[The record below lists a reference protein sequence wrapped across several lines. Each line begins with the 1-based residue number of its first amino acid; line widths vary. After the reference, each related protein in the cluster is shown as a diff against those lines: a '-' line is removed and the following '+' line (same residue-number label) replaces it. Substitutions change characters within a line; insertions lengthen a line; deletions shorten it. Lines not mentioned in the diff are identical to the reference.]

1 MALDTYASY
10 NVNIFHLNLSV
21 NRNLNPCV
29 TGILISIHWKF
40 QASIAG
46 LWVKIYSITIHD
58 VFHTIIM
65 KYKIVTQS
73 HILKQLKTCQFYL
86 WKKNFTKKMSRDVFA
101 NTAPPTMQ
109 IPRHTNRTMEQYRY
123 LYQKSWSP
131 FKNACF
137 TMVPVKIGINY

>member
-1 MALDTYASY
+1 
-10 NVNIFHLNLSV
+10 
-21 NRNLNPCV
+21 
-29 TGILISIHWKF
+29 
-40 QASIAG
+40 
-46 LWVKIYSITIHD
+46 
-58 VFHTIIM
+58 M
-65 KYKIVTQS
+65 KYKIVTHPKTTQNMP
-73 HILKQLKTCQFYL
+73 ILSVK
-86 WKKNFTKKMSRDVFA
+86 KKNFTKKMSRDVFA

>member
-21 NRNLNPCV
+21 NRNLNPRV

-40 QASIAG
+40 QVSIAG